1 MDIITVSIAVAV
13 AMIGYFQLRSAQQ
26 KVALNLFDRRIETY
40 NALREVVAAV
50 QGSSSA
56 ATPENEFKF
65 LRAADRAAFLF
76 DQEII
81 SELKLIHEAISEVCV
96 SLAENDAAAERKWRD
111 VALNGFYNTLQPLF
125 ARYLRMDQKLPGIN
139 RNGK

>member
-13 AMIGYFQLRSAQQ
+13 VMIGYFQLRAAQQ
-26 KVALNLFDRRIETY
+26 QVALDLFDRRIETY
-40 NALREVVAAV
+40 STLREVVAAV

-65 LRAADRAAFLF
+65 LRAVDRAEFLF
-76 DQEII
+76 GQEII
-81 SELKLIHEAISEVCV
+81 RELYLIHKAIGGVRI
-96 SLAENDAAAERKWRD
+96 SLAVKDAAAERKWRD

-125 ARYLRMDQKLPGIN
+125 ACYLRMDQTLPRYPWN
-139 RNGK
+139 